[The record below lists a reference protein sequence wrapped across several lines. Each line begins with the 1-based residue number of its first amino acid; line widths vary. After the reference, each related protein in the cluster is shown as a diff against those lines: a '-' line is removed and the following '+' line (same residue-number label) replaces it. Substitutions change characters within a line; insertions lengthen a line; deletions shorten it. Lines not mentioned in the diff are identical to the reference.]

1 MNEFVSTYALTNRC
15 FPLNSPKKVIM
26 KNWLKGK
33 NIYTGDTPLGE
44 RHFTPEN
51 TTAGLRFMDIITG
64 TMYSP
69 NGQCLS
75 SSYLKVNEFKV
86 LNADITKLV
95 NHLVKT
101 KKGLRG

>member
-1 MNEFVSTYALTNRC
+1 MIDSTYALSNRC
-15 FPLNSPKKVIM
+15 FPLFSPKKVLM
-26 KNWLKGK
+26 KNWLKDK
-33 NIYTGDTPLGE
+33 IVYLGDTPLGD
-44 RHFTPEN
+44 RYFIHEN
-51 TTAGLRFMDIITG
+51 TTAGFRYMDIITG

-101 KKGLRG
+101 KRGLRG